1 MATDLRKK
9 DKISILDRIDKFA
22 MKYANILFPAAI
34 IVLLILITFVIV
46 ALFQNVSAVESGT
59 YYYKMKN
66 SIFII

>member
-1 MATDLRKK
+1 MATDLRKRNK
-9 DKISILDRIDKFA
+9 VTVLDRIDRFA
-22 MKYANILFPAAI
+22 MKYAYILFPAAI
-34 IVLLILITFVIV
+34 ILLLILISLVVV